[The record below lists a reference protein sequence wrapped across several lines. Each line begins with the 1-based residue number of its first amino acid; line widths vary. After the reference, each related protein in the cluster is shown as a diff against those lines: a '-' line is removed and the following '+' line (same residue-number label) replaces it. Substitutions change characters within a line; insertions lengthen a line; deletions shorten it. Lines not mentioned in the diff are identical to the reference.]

1 MAMLSR
7 PQSPREEVRRPVP
20 SAPRVAP
27 RVGHERGKS
36 MLRHLRAACA
46 ALAIAVS
53 GLAAPASAAA
63 AATPQASLAA
73 CHTLTARTAT
83 NRLVNGEFELGVFP
97 DFVGIDQTVWLSGSR
112 GRSTYSTGTWFRDD
126 PTGLHQSNTD
136 ATRLAFS
143 CKGDL
148 ALRTSRNVLLWHTG
162 TANRGA
168 TRLSLTSDGN
178 LVMTTGSGHVVWQSR
193 SGRQLMPANSIVPS
207 NARLTNAWADQQG
220 YPIET
225 LTMQADGNLVYRE
238 GPTVKWQSHTHV
250 AGSHLALTTS
260 ADLRVVTPAGTVVW
274 RSRTRGSSY
283 SALLLPKL
291 WQVVPDTR
299 RLWKV
304 PHSF

>member
-1 MAMLSR
+1 
-7 PQSPREEVRRPVP
+7 
-20 SAPRVAP
+20 
-27 RVGHERGKS
+27 

-63 AATPQASLAA
+63 AATPQAFLAA

-83 NRLVNGEFELGVFP
+83 NPLVNGEFELPAFP

-112 GRSTYSTGTWFRDD
+112 GRSNDLTGTWFRDD

-178 LVMTTGSGHVVWQSR
+178 LVMTTASGHVVWQSR
-193 SGRQLMPANSIVPS
+193 SGRQLMPCSQHRAQQRTPHQRLGRPAGLSHRDAHHASGREPRVP
-207 NARLTNAWADQQG
+207 RGADRQVAVPHPRG
-220 YPIET
+220 WVT
-225 LTMQADGNLVYRE
+225 S
-238 GPTVKWQSHTHV
+238 GPRPCLPTCAFHS
-250 AGSHLALTTS
+250 
-260 ADLRVVTPAGTVVW
+260 AGTVVW
-274 RSRTRGSSY
+274 RSRTLAGRATARCCCRICGRSCAGHLPLVEGPSQLLTANVGSG
-283 SALLLPKL
+283 ARTTAC
-291 WQVVPDTR
+291 PDCRSRAR
-299 RLWKV
+299 RRIPRSDDLG
-304 PHSF
+304 